1 MKLPLFVAALLLP
14 LAATAYEP
22 KAQATADVVAGEWWN
37 VPHAQP
43 FDATQLKRKQRG
55 FVFAMAVAFLV
66 WYFAYVLLSSF
77 APEFMAQR
85 VWGDI
90 TVGLIF
96 GLGQFVTTF
105 AITMTYVWYANRKL
119 DPIAEEIREEL
130 EARQEASV

>member
-1 MKLPLFVAALLLP
+1 MSDARTD
-14 LAATAYEP
+14 TAPPGGIDYIEVEESP
-22 KAQATADVVAGEWWN
+22 RFTE
-37 VPHAQP
+37 
-43 FDATQLKRKQRG
+43 LKRKQRG
-55 FVFAMAVAFLV
+55 FVFPMAVAFLV

-119 DPIAEEIREEL
+119 DPIAEEIREDL